1 MRPYGHVS
9 ACFSRFWGIGV
20 GVGFGSR
27 LRTGT
32 EGSTNTENT
41 PYGVFSVL
49 VVFEGAGSENA
60 KNIRNAPIWARFCV
74 FFAFLE
80 NRGRGGLRLEA
91 RTGTEGSTNTENTP
105 YGVFSVLE
113 GERQGL
119 GIV

>member
-9 ACFSRFWGIGV
+9 AFFSRFWGIGV

-49 VVFEGAGSENA
+49 VVFEGIGGGRVRNGKNQKNGAHMGRFLRVFRVSGESGSG
-60 KNIRNAPIWARFCV
+60 WAS
-74 FFAFLE
+74 A
-80 NRGRGGLRLEA
+80 RGTDG
-91 RTGTEGSTNTENTP
+91 N
-105 YGVFSVLE
+105 
-113 GERQGL
+113 
-119 GIV
+119 